1 VANARE
7 AQLRLLYSLLKPA
20 MRTAA
25 RFHIPLRTLIELV
38 RLAYFEHLQR
48 EGLSHGDIARRFGQT
63 DRNMRSLAKKLKS
76 NFFVAEQEVGLVRE
90 VENAIAIHAPTSRED
105 LFARLPHVA
114 PSELDGALASLG
126 SEGRIEPDE
135 AGRWQVPARYHVL
148 SSELFHHRID
158 ALNHFLDGM
167 YRAVLQRLIF
177 DDRERA
183 MVKAITFSAKPS
195 ALHAYMTRFE
205 GALRRDI
212 AELEEEA
219 AFEGHQDDRFTLGIV
234 LADAGDSV

>member
-1 VANARE
+1 VASARE

-20 MRTAA
+20 MRAAA
-25 RFHIPLRTLIELV
+25 RFHIPLRTLIDLA

-48 EGLSHGDIARRFGQT
+48 EGLSHADIALRFGQT

-76 NFFVAEQEVGLVRE
+76 NFFVAEHEVGLVRE
-90 VENAIAIHAPTSRED
+90 VENAIASHVAATRAD
-105 LFARLPHVA
+105 LLAELPHIE
-114 PSELDGALASLG
+114 PSELDGALASLRR
-126 SEGRIEPDE
+126 EGRIELAE
-135 AGRWQVPARYHVL
+135 AGQWQVPARYHVL

-158 ALNHFLDGM
+158 ALNHSLDGM

-183 MVKAITFSAKPS
+183 MVKAITFSAKPD
-195 ALHAYMTRFE
+195 ALQAYMTRFE

-212 AELEEEA
+212 AALEEEA
-219 AFEGHQDDRFTLGIV
+219 AFEGHDERFTLGIT
-234 LADAGDSV
+234 LANARDPA